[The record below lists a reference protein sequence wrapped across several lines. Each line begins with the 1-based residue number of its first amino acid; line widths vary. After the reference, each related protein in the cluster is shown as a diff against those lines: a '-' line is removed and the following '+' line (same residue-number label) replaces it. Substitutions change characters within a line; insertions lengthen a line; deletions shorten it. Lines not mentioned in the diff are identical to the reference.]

1 MGLTTS
7 HLAIM
12 FADISGSIR
21 MYEVLGDAR
30 ARAKVGGCLQLLT
43 NVVEHHGGKL
53 IKTIGDELM
62 CTFPSAE
69 QAVIAACAM
78 QEAVDDKIIEHTN
91 AGPLALAI
99 RVGVHYGS
107 AIIEAG
113 DVFGDAVNVA
123 ARMGSMAK
131 ASQIIT
137 TQVTVDELPPLLKAN
152 TRFIDHAPVKGKKDA
167 MDLFEILWQHE
178 DITRMSNAVAAVAKD
193 TLSKLR
199 FNYRDITLVMDQD
212 RTQVVLGRSKTA
224 DLAVDEGLASR
235 LHVKVEQRRGKYFI
249 TDQSTNGTY
258 VRLGTTEAFL
268 RREEMPLSGKG
279 LISLGR
285 AFQENP
291 TEVVH
296 FSIDA

>member
-7 HLAIM
+7 HFAIM
-12 FADISGSIR
+12 FADISGSTR
-21 MYEVLGDAR
+21 MYEVLGDER
-30 ARAKVGGCLQLLT
+30 ARAKVSGCLQVLT
-43 NVVEHHGGKL
+43 TVVEHHGGKL
-53 IKTIGDELM
+53 IKTIGDEIM

-78 QEAVDDKIIEHTN
+78 QEAVDDKLIEQTN
-91 AGPLALAI
+91 AGPIALAI

-131 ASQIIT
+131 AGQIIT
-137 TQVTVDELPPLLKAN
+137 TEVTVTELPPLLKAN
-152 TRFIDHAPVKGKKDA
+152 TRFIDRAPVKGKKDT
-167 MDLFEILWQHE
+167 MDIFEILWQHE
-178 DITRMSNAVAAVAKD
+178 DITHMSPAVATSSKNAI
-193 TLSKLR
+193 SKLR
-199 FNYRDITLVMDQD
+199 FSYRDITLVMDQE
-212 RTQVVLGRSKTA
+212 RTQVVLGRSKGA
-224 DLAVDEGLASR
+224 DLAVDEALASR

-258 VRLGTTEAFL
+258 VKLGTTEAFL

-279 LISLGR
+279 VISLGR
-285 AFQENP
+285 AFHENP
-291 TEVVH
+291 SEVVH
-296 FSIDA
+296 FSIDI